1 MGDTTSNDD
10 LDPDA
15 ELVGWHDTEDD
26 VFVICAPMYPETL
39 RLSPSE
45 AADLADV
52 IETEMRQTVID
63 NDDVATL
70 VADLERFAEPDVGQ

>member
-1 MGDTTSNDD
+1 MDEPTTNAD

-15 ELVGWHDTEDD
+15 ELVGWHDADDD
-26 VFVICAPMYPETL
+26 VFVIVAPMYPETL
-39 RLSPSE
+39 RLDRAE
-45 AADLADV
+45 AAELADQ

-70 VADLERFAEPDVGQ
+70 VADLERFADSETN